1 MKVCGKQNDH
11 LSKENSSKVI
21 EVTDKIP
28 DNTDAAMDDHAE
40 ASKENSSKAVPVAA

>member
-1 MKVCGKQNDH
+1 MIIHPKKIGN
-11 LSKENSSKVI
+11 
-21 EVTDKIP
+21 IP